1 MVRTDLQDQT
11 ALNLPHYYGRILDRS
26 VLSHPL
32 YSPTQIGSHA
42 QSHLAEP
49 IDTYLALVISQPIRV
64 FFAIYRPCFLIVHI
78 HNNFILYTNETIIH
92 FGA

>member
-1 MVRTDLQDQT
+1 MVTFWTDQFCL
-11 ALNLPHYYGRILDRS
+11 ILFIAQLRLDHM
-26 VLSHPL
+26 LSHTWQNL
-32 YSPTQIGSHA
+32 Y
-42 QSHLAEP
+42 

-78 HNNFILYTNETIIH
+78 HNNFTLYTNETIIH